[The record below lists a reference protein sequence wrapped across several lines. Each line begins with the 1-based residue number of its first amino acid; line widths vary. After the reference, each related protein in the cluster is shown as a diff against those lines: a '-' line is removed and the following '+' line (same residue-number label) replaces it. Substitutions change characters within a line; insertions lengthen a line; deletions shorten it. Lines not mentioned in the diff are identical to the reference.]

1 MHKIIEQLKEPKLKL
16 SEEERKELWSN
27 VEWGTFRL
35 LDYFQSFGGKLLTSQ
50 WCLSNP
56 GNINFITSSTS
67 NNGVNQ
73 KIDAKKAIKEG
84 ATLLRNVISVSTNG
98 QSCWAFYQDQ
108 PCIIGLDAVGLI
120 PNIKLSKLQSLFICT
135 MIRKEAFRFNYGR
148 KLNTERLEKLTI
160 GLPKAQDGTP
170 DWNLIEKL
178 AASSDWTAKVE

>member
-1 MHKIIEQLKEPKLKL
+1 MHKIIEQLKKPKLKL
-16 SEEERKELWSN
+16 SEEEKKELWSSF
-27 VEWGTFRL
+27 EWGTFRL

-56 GNINFITSSTS
+56 GNINFVTSSTS
-67 NNGVNQ
+67 SNGVNQ
-73 KIDAKKAIKEG
+73 KIDAKEAISEG
-84 ATLLRNVISVSTNG
+84 ATILRNVISVSTNG

-120 PNIKLSKLQSLFICT
+120 PKVRLSKLQSLFVCT

-160 GLPKAQDGTP
+160 RLPKGKDSQP
-170 DWNLIEKL
+170 DWDLVEKL
-178 AASSDWTAKVE
+178 AASSDWTACI